1 MAKDQL
7 RPRLCRMIK
16 GEQGYGFHLHG
27 EKGKSGQFIRKVE
40 PGSPAEAAAL
50 RAGDRLVEV
59 NGVNVEKETHLQVG
73 PRIVVRVRSV
83 EGETRLLV
91 VEKETDEYLASLHLT
106 CTEEMAHHG
115 VLPSASI
122 SPQDNG
128 NLWEPQPE
136 SRSPRAGGGQL
147 QQPEAL
153 CNKHKDKCQ
162 AEAARGP
169 PRQRPPQGG
178 GRRMQGLTTPGC
190 QPLLR
195 QRVWPPP
202 CLSQSPGSPRIP
214 GPGEEVNKRL
224 SVLSWGQNCVLS
236 LRDSCVRVSIQMAR
250 SGIAAQPPRAP
261 PRSPPWAGIQDV
273 PGTPRELRPRLCHL
287 HKGPNGYGF
296 NLHSEKSRPGQYIR
310 LWMLAHPP
318 AHSGLR
324 PQDRLIEVN
333 GRNVEGLRHAE
344 EVVSSIKAHEMKHG
358 LLVVDP
364 ETDAYFKRLRVVPT
378 EEHVTGPLPSLIT
391 NGMSHHRSMA
401 ARPCSSRTDLQNVD
415 RDTEDNDMAKRD
427 PFQESGLHLSP
438 TAAEAKEKAR
448 AKRVN
453 KRAPQM
459 DWNKKREIFSNF

>member
-59 NGVNVEKETHLQVG
+59 NGVNVEKETHLQVVQ
-73 PRIVVRVRSV
+73 RIKAV

-91 VEKETDEYLASLHLT
+91 VDKETDEYLASLHLT
-106 CTEEMAHHG
+106 CTEEMANHG
-115 VLPSASI
+115 VPPSAPI
-122 SPQDNG
+122 APQDNG

-136 SRSPRAGGGQL
+136 
-147 QQPEAL
+147 
-153 CNKHKDKCQ
+153 
-162 AEAARGP
+162 
-169 PRQRPPQGG
+169 
-178 GRRMQGLTTPGC
+178 T
-190 QPLLR
+190 
-195 QRVWPPP
+195 W
-202 CLSQSPGSPRIP
+202 
-214 GPGEEVNKRL
+214 
-224 SVLSWGQNCVLS
+224 
-236 LRDSCVRVSIQMAR
+236 
-250 SGIAAQPPRAP
+250 PPRAMGGSFSS
-261 PRSPPWAGIQDV
+261 RKDV

-310 LWMLAHPP
+310 AVDAGSP
-318 AHSGLR
+318 AARSGLQA
-324 PQDRLIEVN
+324 QDRLIEVN

-344 EVVSSIKAHEMKHG
+344 VVSSIKAYEDEAR

-391 NGMSHHRSMA
+391 NGMS
-401 ARPCSSRTDLQNVD
+401 PPQ
-415 RDTEDNDMAKRD
+415 DNDMAKRD